1 MSISL
6 REAISLVK
14 KNLKEAN
21 SDSRLTNKYIWGKLK
36 SVGIVL
42 VQQDSD
48 KLKLAK
54 LQDLYQPLKCVE
66 MEEAPKIDPCCGIK
80 SFCKIWRTKEKIPD
94 LYSDSMGVIIKA
106 IRTIDSSKEIS
117 IITPSRLLRIK
128 KDKNSKYDKSIY
140 GFYSDGHIYLANA
153 EYRMI
158 EIEGLF
164 TEDISHLN
172 VCDSKEKECTRLI
185 DRPWKV
191 PAKLEGVIIQAVVKD
206 ILESYKRIT
215 EDPTINKIDSK

>member
-1 MSISL
+1 MTNK
-6 REAISLVK
+6 EAISLVK
-14 KNLKEAN
+14 KGIREVNT
-21 SDSRLTNKYIWGKLK
+21 DSRLTNKFIYSKLRA
-36 SVGIVL
+36 VGIIL
-42 VQQDSD
+42 IQQDSD
-48 KLKLAK
+48 KLKLSK

-66 MEEAPKIDPCCGIK
+66 MIEAPTIDPCCGIK
-80 SFCKIWRTKEKIPD
+80 SFCRIWRTKEKIPD

-140 GFYSDGHIYLANA
+140 GFYSDGYIYLANA

-158 EIEGLF
+158 EVDGMF

-172 VCDSKEKECTRLI
+172 TCENKDKECIRLI
-185 DRPWKV
+185 DRVWKV
-191 PAKLEGVIIQAVVKD
+191 PSKLEGVIIQAVVKD